1 MRVSYPIKH
10 PFRML
15 VGCALIALGAIGIV
29 LLPDSAGSD
38 APYRAF
44 SRSSYWNT
52 PLPPDAPV
60 DTNSENIL
68 AFIKE
73 HSTTNFVRL
82 SGATPHGRWG
92 NPIYWA
98 KRSDPS
104 YKIRNTCAFEPP
116 PEFASVRIPRGARPD
131 PTSDAAMTVYDVAKG
146 HVYAFH
152 WTEYDSSSDTWSACG
167 GAVYYLDSNGLHG
180 KLHRSDEPR
189 NDGHRGVPPPAFAVR
204 YDEVQFGEIN
214 HVLKIGVTVTK
225 CAHVFPMVRDE
236 CGTMETYAP
245 PEGTRIHI
253 KPSVDLNL
261 LGLSP
266 PELVVARAL
275 QKYGAVI
282 GDQGGG
288 PVSLKLENT
297 MAEGR
302 GQLWDGVLASDS
314 LAAIPLDDYEVVKL
328 GYDPTRPNL
337 STRIPVES
345 PE

>member
-1 MRVSYPIKH
+1 MSASRRIRH
-10 PFRML
+10 PVGIL
-15 VGCALIALGAIGIV
+15 VGCALIALTSALVV
-29 LLPDSAGSD
+29 LLPKSARRD

-44 SRSSYWNT
+44 SPSSYWNT
-52 PLPPDAPV
+52 PLPLDAPV
-60 DTNSENIL
+60 DTNSENII

-73 HSTTNFVRL
+73 HSTTDFVHFG
-82 SGATPHGRWG
+82 GATPEGTWG

-98 KRSDPS
+98 KRGNPS
-104 YKIRNTCAFEPP
+104 YEIRNTCSFEPP

-131 PTSDAAMTVYDVAKG
+131 PSSDSAMTVYDVAKG

-152 WTEYDSSSDTWSACG
+152 WTNYDKASDTWSACG
-167 GAVYYLDSNGLHG
+167 GAVYYLNSNGLHG
-180 KLHRSDEPR
+180 TLRRSDEPR

-214 HVLKIGVTVTK
+214 HVLKIGVTATK

-236 CGTMETYAP
+236 CGTTATHAP
-245 PEGTRIHI
+245 PEGTRIRI
-253 KPSVDLNL
+253 KPSIDLSL
-261 LGLSP
+261 LGLSA

-275 QKYGAVI
+275 QEYGAVI

-297 MAEGR
+297 VAEGR
-302 GQLWDGVLASDS
+302 GQLWDGVLTSDS
-314 LAAIPLDDYEVVKL
+314 LAAIPLDGYEVIEL

-337 STRIPVES
+337 STPIPVES
-345 PE
+345 PQ

>member
-1 MRVSYPIKH
+1 MRVSRLIKH
-10 PFRML
+10 P
-15 VGCALIALGAIGIV
+15 VGIVVGSALIALSGAIVV
-29 LLPDSAGSD
+29 LLPKSASSD

-52 PLPPDAPV
+52 PLAPDAPV
-60 DTNSENIL
+60 DPNSENIL
-68 AFIKE
+68 AFIE
-73 HSTTNFVRL
+73 ENSTTNFVRL
-82 SGATPHGRWG
+82 SGATPDGKWG

-98 KRSDPS
+98 KRSDPT
-104 YKIRNTCAFEPP
+104 YRIRNTCSFEPP
-116 PEFASVRIPRGARPD
+116 PEFTSVRIPRGARPD
-131 PTSDAAMTVYDVAKG
+131 PSSDAAMTVYDVAKG

-152 WTEYDSSSDTWSACG
+152 WTEYDGPSDTWSACG

-180 KLHRSDEPR
+180 RLGRSDEPR
-189 NDGHRGVPPPAFAVR
+189 NDGHRGVPPPTFAVR

-214 HVLKIGVTVTK
+214 HVLKIGVTRTK

-236 CGTMETYAP
+236 CGTTATYAP
-245 PEGTRIHI
+245 PEGTRIRI
-253 KPSVDLNL
+253 KPSVELNL

-266 PELVVARAL
+266 AELVVARAL

-297 MAEGR
+297 VAEGR

-314 LAAIPLDDYEVVKL
+314 LVAIPLDDYEVIKL
-328 GYDPTRPNL
+328 GYDPARH
-337 STRIPVES
+337 
-345 PE
+345 